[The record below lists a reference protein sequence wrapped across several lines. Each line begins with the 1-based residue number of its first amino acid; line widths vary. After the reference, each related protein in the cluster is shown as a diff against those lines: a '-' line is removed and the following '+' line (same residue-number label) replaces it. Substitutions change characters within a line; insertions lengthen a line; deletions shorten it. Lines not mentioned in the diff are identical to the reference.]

1 MLVGCIILAGGE
13 TSPEF
18 VSKTGVT
25 NKACL
30 VVNGKPIFQTVLEAV
45 IESGRIE
52 NVIVVGNV
60 PAPSGISHI
69 ADQGSFVKNLYGG
82 LEHLGPAEF
91 VLIATADAPFITA
104 AAVGEF
110 IDQSMS
116 KNVDVCWPIIPVDE
130 CKRLF
135 PNMAR
140 TTLKV
145 AEGSFTGG
153 NLFMAKS
160 AALRRVRPLINTF
173 FEARKSVKKI
183 ASLLGTS
190 IVIRLLLGRF
200 VSAKFLSIQHIK
212 TRLNEVMGVAFE
224 EIIMHDAGV
233 GVDVDK
239 LEHVDALRALGYS
252 VGKGA

>member
-13 TSPEF
+13 TSADF
-18 VSKTGVT
+18 VASTGVT

-30 VVNGKPIFQTVLEAV
+30 VVNGKPIVQSVMEAV
-45 IESGRIE
+45 IESGCVE
-52 NVIVVGNV
+52 SVIVVGNV
-60 PAPSGISHI
+60 PTLPGTKNI
-69 ADQGSFVKNLYGG
+69 ADRGSFVNNLYGG
-82 LEHLGPAEF
+82 LEGLGPVEH

-104 AAVGEF
+104 DSVREF
-110 IDQSMS
+110 VDRSL
-116 KNVDVCWPIIPVDE
+116 KRDADVCWPIIPMEE
-130 CKRLF
+130 CQKLF

-160 AALRRVRPLINTF
+160 DALLRVRPIINTF
-173 FEARKSVKKI
+173 FEARKSVKQI
-183 ASLLGTS
+183 AALLGTGM
-190 IVIRLLLGRF
+190 IIRLLVGRVF
-200 VSAKFLSIQHIK
+200 PNLLSIQHIK
-212 TRLNEVMGVAFE
+212 LRLDKVMGASFQ
-224 EIIMHDAGV
+224 EIVMHDAGV

-239 LEHVDALRALGYS
+239 LEHVDALRALGHT